1 MAKIASE
8 DNNLNMEKVNAILK
22 DSNEKSIGLT
32 KKIPIHLV
40 YLTSWVD
47 EDGVLQFRED
57 IYNYDN
63 IQKDL
68 LY

>member
-1 MAKIASE
+1 
-8 DNNLNMEKVNAILK
+8 MEKVNSILK
-22 DSNEKSIGLT
+22 DSNEKSLGLS
-32 KKIPIHLV
+32 KKIPIHIV